1 MVLNGADENS
11 IAQYFSSGH
20 QASGI
25 GSEEFSLINQSK
37 QLTIHQTNSAETADM
52 FSKNEFVSEMA
63 SKQIR
68 DFKGR
73 SRTNIVP
80 RIAKRIRIE
89 EKRGKEKAQH

>member
-1 MVLNGADENS
+1 
-11 IAQYFSSGH
+11 
-20 QASGI
+20 
-25 GSEEFSLINQSK
+25 
-37 QLTIHQTNSAETADM
+37 M

-89 EKRGKEKAQH
+89 EKRGKEKAQN